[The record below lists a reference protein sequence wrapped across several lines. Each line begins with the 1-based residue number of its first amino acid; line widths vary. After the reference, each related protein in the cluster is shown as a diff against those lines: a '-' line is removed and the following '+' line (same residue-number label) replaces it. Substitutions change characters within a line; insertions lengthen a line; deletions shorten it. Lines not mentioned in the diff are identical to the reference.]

1 MLKTLKI
8 AISIGM
14 MSGTFKQLKMLN
26 NPHQYPRQQNLQYY
40 TDIRNT
46 FNNRVY
52 QYNNLNSNLS
62 SVFKVQYGPSV
73 LADAITDIL

>member
-1 MLKTLKI
+1 
-8 AISIGM
+8 M
-14 MSGTFKQLKMLN
+14 MSGAFKQLKMLN
-26 NPHQYPRQQNLQYY
+26 NPNQYRRQQNLQYY
-40 TDIRNT
+40 KDIRNT

>member
-1 MLKTLKI
+1 
-8 AISIGM
+8 M

-26 NPHQYPRQQNLQYY
+26 NPNQYHRQQNLQYY
-40 TDIRNT
+40 KDIRNT

>member
-1 MLKTLKI
+1 
-8 AISIGM
+8 M

-26 NPHQYPRQQNLQYY
+26 NPNQYCRQQNLQYY
-40 TDIRNT
+40 KDIRNT

>member
-26 NPHQYPRQQNLQYY
+26 NPNQYCRQQNLQYY
-40 TDIRNT
+40 KDIRNT